1 MGKQNFIQGGFKGKV
16 GAVVGAGWKDMLV
29 IKAYTKP
36 ANPKTERQVTV
47 RNAFKLKVKA
57 SQLANQCNYGT
68 SLFTSTSNTSWG
80 LRMAAA
86 SSFYAEDKNLLQFVP
101 LIPYGYTPDY
111 PTSADPQIT
120 GGAVVLSWDTTDDL
134 SGRSVNVLIWALN
147 DTSAEYEPVIIAA
160 TVSGSS
166 GAWTATA
173 SVPAGFSV
181 GEDSYLTAVSS
192 DDASFSDK
200 TLYQPPV
207 SIGTSIVDLP
217 FTLTLAS
224 GPTWTSGNDY
234 VLFTFTPSETLS
246 DTVNLTP
253 TSSAYGVLQGDFV
266 TDADTAAAQ
275 IISNVVT
282 VAVPITLDSLGQRP
296 MFVSGS
302 SLTLGAFA
310 YADNTYRYIFEG
322 ATFNLAETP
331 TQQRMLPESET
342 FSYHDFEIMAL
353 VKTTSAQVLDG
364 PLGHTTVKTLDSSTY
379 GVTTKSA
386 DIYSYNETGA
396 IYALCDLLESILWG
410 STQAPTAFTNPVFI
424 INGVPYEITFSAP
437 MFVPN
442 VTSASYTAPAFNNPD
457 ADFFANTTE
466 GVIYFQQQA
475 QSLPAVI
482 ADCDATWWQDLTLTW
497 QGTTTTVKNSGVY
510 IDISGSGAVFGFM
523 LSISY
528 PQLGS
533 GNVVYSCYNN
543 QAVTYPLVIYESDG
557 FIINLTIPAFSLSG
571 ELEPS

>member
-16 GAVVGAGWKDMLV
+16 GNVIGAGWKDILT
-29 IKAYTKP
+29 IRSYTKP
-36 ANPKTERQVTV
+36 ANPKTERQKTV
-47 RNAFKLKVKA
+47 RNAFALKVKA
-57 SQLANQCNYGT
+57 SQLANQCNYGS

-86 SSFYAEDKNLLQFVP
+86 SSFYAENKNLLEFVP

-111 PTSADPQIT
+111 PTSADPQVT

-147 DTSAEYEPVIIAA
+147 DNGAEYEPVIIAA

-253 TSSAYGVLQGDFV
+253 TSSAYGVLKGDFV

-275 IISNVVT
+275 VVSNVVT

-296 MFVSGS
+296 LFVSGS
-302 SLTLGAFA
+302 TLTLGAFA
-310 YADNTYRYIFEG
+310 YADDNYRYIFEG

-331 TQQRMLPESET
+331 TQQVLTPESQS
-342 FSYHDFEIMAL
+342 FSFHNTEYAAL
-353 VKTTSAQVLDG
+353 VKTTSTQATDVTTG
-364 PLGHTTVKTLDSSTY
+364 YTTVKTLDSSTY
-379 GVTTKSA
+379 EGTTESA
-386 DIYSYNETGA
+386 QIYVLNETGA
-396 IYALCDLLESILWG
+396 IYATCDLLTEILWG
-410 STQAPTAFTNPVFI
+410 STISPNSFTKPVFS
-424 INGVPYEITFSAP
+424 INGVPYQINFTAP
-437 MFVPN
+437 MFVPTQTTVEETITSSN
-442 VTSASYTAPAFNNPD
+442 DVQSSWIPVVAATDLYVDIYLSENLPFSAESMDGDAPSITFTQSGVSHAFTNQTTIIERYNNKSCISYGYKNSSNFDDGTSADWSVAF
-457 ADFFANTTE
+457 TE
-466 GVIYFQQQA
+466 G
-475 QSLPAVI
+475 QS
-482 ADCDATWWQDLTLTW
+482 
-497 QGTTTTVKNSGVY
+497 VY
-510 IDISGSGAVFGFM
+510 LEI
-523 LSISY
+523 
-528 PQLGS
+528 P
-533 GNVVYSCYNN
+533 N
-543 QAVTYPLVIYESDG
+543 TDG
-557 FIINLTIPAFSLSG
+557 FRFVANFTTFTKSFSGQS
-571 ELEPS
+571 S